1 MTFLVTTPGET
12 PMPGATPTKSRLAF
26 RAGLGLIVLSHA
38 VYLVYGALPFLGLAP
53 GQIAGVAAGSS
64 LASWGVF
71 SLGVA
76 LAGKDALPHLRRAT
90 RRALR
95 RWRRRR

>member
-1 MTFLVTTPGET
+1 MFLVTTPGE
-12 PMPGATPTKSRLAF
+12 PPPAAATPTKSTLAF
-26 RAGLGLIVLSHA
+26 RAGLGLIVLSHV
-38 VYLVYGALPFLGLAP
+38 VYVVYGALPFLGLPA
-53 GQIAGVAAGSS
+53 GQVAGIAAGSS
-64 LASWGVF
+64 LGSWGVF